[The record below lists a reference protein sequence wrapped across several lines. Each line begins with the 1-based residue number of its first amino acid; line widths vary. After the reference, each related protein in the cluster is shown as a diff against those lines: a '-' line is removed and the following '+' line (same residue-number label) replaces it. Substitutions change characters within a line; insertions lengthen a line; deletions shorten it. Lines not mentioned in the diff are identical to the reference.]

1 MKNLQKGPLIISG
14 NAHKDLSKDIAK
26 YIGQDL
32 TKSEVFK
39 FINDNT
45 FVRILENVRE
55 RDVFIIQPTSFPVN
69 GIINND

>member
-45 FVRILENVRE
+45 LSLIH
-55 RDVFIIQPTSFPVN
+55 I
-69 GIINND
+69 

>member
-14 NAHKDLSKDIAK
+14 NAHNQLAKDIAT

-39 FINDNT
+39 FINDIELK
-45 FVRILENVRE
+45 ILLE
-55 RDVFIIQPTSFPVN
+55 
-69 GIINND
+69 

>member
-39 FINDNT
+39 FINAVSYT
-45 FVRILENVRE
+45 HLRAHE
-55 RDVFIIQPTSFPVN
+55 T
-69 GIINND
+69 